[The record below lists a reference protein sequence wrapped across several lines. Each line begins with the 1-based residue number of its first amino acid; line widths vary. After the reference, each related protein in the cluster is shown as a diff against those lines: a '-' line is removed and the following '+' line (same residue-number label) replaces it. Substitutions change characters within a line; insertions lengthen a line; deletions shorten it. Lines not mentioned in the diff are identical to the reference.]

1 MFSEPVARALAF
13 GGAYAVVFGIGAV
26 LHAWAIPVV
35 FVLMVVVW
43 VISDRAMARLRQRT
57 IAKGSGARFVS
68 GSSRSPDSRRKP
80 FRGQGDSGSNLASL
94 YGRLRVF
101 AP

>member
-1 MFSEPVARALAF
+1 MFSEPVARTLAF

-57 IAKGSGARFVS
+57 IAKAGRALRLRQQSQPQRPERIPFRVAR
-68 GSSRSPDSRRKP
+68 GRRK
-80 FRGQGDSGSNLASL
+80 
-94 YGRLRVF
+94 
-101 AP
+101 

>member
-26 LHAWAIPVV
+26 LHGWAIPVL

-57 IAKGSGARFVS
+57 IAKGRART
-68 GSSRSPDSRRKP
+68 SSPAAVVPDSRREALP
-80 FRGQGDSGSNLASL
+80 GGQGDSGCNLASL
-94 YGRLRVF
+94 CGRLRVF

>member
-1 MFSEPVARALAF
+1 MFSEPVARTLAF
-13 GGAYAVVFGIGAV
+13 GGAYAVVFRIGAV

-57 IAKGSGARFVS
+57 IAKAGRA
-68 GSSRSPDSRRKP
+68 SSPAAVAAPTAGESP
-80 FRGQGDSGSNLASL
+80 FRGQGDSEVTLRAST
-94 YGRLRVF
+94 VAF
-101 AP
+101 AFSPL